1 MRLCKEKDF
10 KSVLVPLKNDKHEK
24 MHLIF
29 FLIECLFK
37 YLQTKVPNFLDHLSK
52 QYQKSLEYSR
62 FIHGCLNA
70 EEKDICCTICVIL
83 VMAIIAL

>member
-29 FLIECLFK
+29 FL
-37 YLQTKVPNFLDHLSK
+37 NWM
-52 QYQKSLEYSR
+52 
-62 FIHGCLNA
+62 FI
-70 EEKDICCTICVIL
+70 
-83 VMAIIAL
+83 